1 MSMEIKPDRM
11 ISLGYGKYWRSDAI
25 VGLTPI
31 EEDRGPGRRTEVYTA
46 TIDDPIIASRSE
58 EAILRDMA
66 AASDQHLQMQEVREM
81 LADMLDALEDIP
93 DVVRRLLLA
102 EARFDVAAWQHRL
115 HGLLKEDGAESSV
128 DQNDL
133 FD

>member
-46 TIDDPIIASRSE
+46 TIEDPVIASRSE
-58 EAILRDMA
+58 QAILRDMA
-66 AASDQHLQMQEVREM
+66 VASDEHFHMQEARET
-81 LADMLDALEDIP
+81 LADMLDSLDDIP
-93 DVVRRLLLA
+93 DVLGRMLVA
-102 EARFDVAAWQHRL
+102 EAHFDVAAWKNRL
-115 HGLLKEDGAESSV
+115 QSLLRSENSSAPEDQS
-128 DQNDL
+128 DL
-133 FD
+133 FG

>member
-46 TIDDPIIASRSE
+46 TIEDPVIASRSE
-58 EAILRDMA
+58 HAILRDMA
-66 AASDQHLQMQEVREM
+66 VASDEHFQMQEAREM
-81 LADMLDALEDIP
+81 LGDMLDSLEDIP
-93 DVVRRLLLA
+93 DVLGRMLAA
-102 EARFDVAAWQHRL
+102 EARFDVIGWKRRL
-115 HGLLKEDGAESSV
+115 HGLLKSEIADTSG